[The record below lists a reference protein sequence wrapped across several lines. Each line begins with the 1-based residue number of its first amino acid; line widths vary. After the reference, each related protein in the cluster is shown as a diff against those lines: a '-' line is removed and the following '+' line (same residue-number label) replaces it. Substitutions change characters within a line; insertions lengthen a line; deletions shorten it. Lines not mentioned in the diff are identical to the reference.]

1 MIIDCND
8 NFLLKYLL
16 FKVSTDYEN
25 IFLLYQRFYL
35 FYMSSL
41 SSLSTICLQYAKLI
55 TLFYLHD

>member
-1 MIIDCND
+1 
-8 NFLLKYLL
+8 LLKYLL

-25 IFLLYQRFYL
+25 MFLLYQRFYL

-55 TLFYLHD
+55 TLLYLHD